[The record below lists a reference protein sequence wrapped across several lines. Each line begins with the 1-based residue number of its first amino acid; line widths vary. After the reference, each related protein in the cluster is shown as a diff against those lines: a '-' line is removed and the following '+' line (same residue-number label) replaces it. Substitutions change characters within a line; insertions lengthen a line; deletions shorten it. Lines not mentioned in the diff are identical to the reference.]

1 MAYKKLIKVR
11 NVCQLLDK
19 SKYPATHTIVGV
31 TVTNN
36 GDGSITANGNCT
48 NVLNIELSGINKL
61 TIKAKHKY
69 LILDSSG
76 STSRAQ
82 YSTWVR
88 DRRGGIFV
96 DSVSSPI
103 GGISYNDNECTVYL
117 RFNKGVSVSNI
128 VFKPQLFDLTEMY
141 GAGHEPTTVEQFR
154 KDFPHEM
161 YDYSP
166 HCWLPSYKHVFVA
179 GDEKCL
185 TSHQINLMCNTKN
198 LFNPLGRED
207 AKPIGNWP
215 ITKYDVGNV
224 IYRGFSYSGYYQ
236 SDESYKCDVEVSGT
250 SITVV
255 QKIANYGIGYIVKC
269 NPNTVYT
276 LSFET
281 NFITCASIFL
291 DSEGNKLGG
300 GFYKTFTTPN
310 NAYYLLVS
318 LSSQTA
324 GTYFVNNLQI
334 EEGNTATEYVPY
346 GHL

>member
-19 SKYPATHTIVGV
+19 SKYPATHTDAGV
-31 TVTNN
+31 TFTNN
-36 GDGSITANGNCT
+36 GDGTFTVNGNAT
-48 NVLNIELSGINKL
+48 NNVYIQLNTI
-61 TIKAKHKY
+61 TIKLGHKY
-69 LILDSSG
+69 LINDGDAGVSFGSYYTYLNVNGSNVANTSSSNAMNIYTANQNTLCSCYIRVSSG
-76 STSRAQ
+76 IE
-82 YSTWVR
+82 V
-88 DRRGGIFV
+88 
-96 DSVSSPI
+96 P
-103 GGISYNDNECTVYL
+103 TV
-117 RFNKGVSVSNI
+117 

-154 KDFPHEM
+154 KDFPNEI

-179 GDEKCL
+179 GDEKHL

-198 LFNPLGRED
+198 LFNPLGRSD

-224 IYRGFSYSGYYQ
+224 IYRGFAYSGYYQ
-236 SDESYKCDVEVSGT
+236 EDESYKCDVEVSGT
-250 SITVV
+250 VITVV

-269 NPNTVYT
+269 NPDTVYT
-276 LSFET
+276 LSFKT
-281 NFITCASIFL
+281 NFITRVSIFL
-291 DSEGNKLGG
+291 DSEGNKLGSSSA
-300 GFYKTFTTPN
+300 KTFTTPN

-318 LSSQTA
+318 LSSQTP

-334 EEGNTATEYVPY
+334 EKGNTATEYVPY
-346 GHL
+346 GQL